1 MPRSLLVLLVIVS
14 FGAIAAEALC
24 ISHLAARASAGAA
37 FAGPAFHLPH

>member
-24 ISHLAARASAGAA
+24 ISHLGASASAAAAHAGAA
-37 FAGPAFHLPH
+37 FLRP

>member
-24 ISHLAARASAGAA
+24 ISHLGARASVTATPERAA
-37 FAGPAFHLPH
+37 FLRP